1 MAFIEAQS
9 LSKTY
14 TRLTTPKSG
23 GISRLWKREKQQI
36 TALTGPTSPLS
47 RESWSA

>member
-14 TRLTTPKSG
+14 TRLTAPKTG
-23 GISRLWKREKQQI
+23 GISRLWKREKQHI
-36 TALTGPTSPLS
+36 EAHKTLHYDKT
-47 RESWSA
+47 